1 MTLSVVGV
9 TGDVRHVGLAVPPRA
24 EIFLDSL
31 QSPLTWPPLVLVV
44 RAHGDAASLADTV
57 TAAVRDANPNV
68 PITRV
73 STMDEIVARSIVEPR
88 VYAFLLGLFATLA
101 AGLYGLVAYTVSQ
114 RTHELGIRLALGAAR
129 RQITRLVIGQGLGL
143 ALIGTGIGV
152 AGAAAATRTLVSL
165 IPSVQPNDPATFG
178 AVALVLL
185 TIALA
190 ATYLPARRASR
201 VDPATAL
208 RSE

>member
-101 AGLYGLVAYTVSQ
+101 AGLYGLVAYRSRSG
-114 RTHELGIRLALGAAR
+114 RTSSASGSRLAPR
-129 RQITRLVIGQGLGL
+129 
-143 ALIGTGIGV
+143 
-152 AGAAAATRTLVSL
+152 AGRSRGSSSA
-165 IPSVQPNDPATFG
+165 
-178 AVALVLL
+178 
-185 TIALA
+185 
-190 ATYLPARRASR
+190 RAS
-201 VDPATAL
+201 VSP
-208 RSE
+208 

>member
-129 RQITRLVIGQGLGL
+129 GQITRLVLGLGLGL

-152 AGAAAATRTLVSL
+152 AGAAAPTRTLVSL